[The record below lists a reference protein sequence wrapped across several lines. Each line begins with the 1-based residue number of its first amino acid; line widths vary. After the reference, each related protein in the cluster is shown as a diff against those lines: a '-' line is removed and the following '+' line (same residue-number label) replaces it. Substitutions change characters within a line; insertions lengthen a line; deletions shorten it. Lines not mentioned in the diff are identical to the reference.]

1 MGRVLLEGVRPSDER
16 RGTMHKYERVLD
28 SLSATVDANPPG
40 TRIPTEKELA
50 EQFEVSTMTVRRALQ
65 ILIEGGRLR
74 GVPGRGTFVARPRVT
89 KLVSASSSFS
99 DAMLASGRRPSSQLM
114 EAALRPATA
123 EEAELFQTTR
133 TQLVAVIR
141 RVRLGDGV
149 PIGYETAT
157 FNAAVLPGILGHDLL
172 ESLYET
178 IRRNYDLEIERT
190 GLVVSARM
198 PTPDEAEL
206 LQMPHNT
213 SCLQTMV
220 TSRVR
225 DGDMLERTISVF
237 RGDMY
242 EVAV

>member
-1 MGRVLLEGVRPSDER
+1 
-16 RGTMHKYERVLD
+16 MHKYERVLD
-28 SLSATVDANPPG
+28 ALSATVDESPPG

-50 EQFEVSTMTVRRALQ
+50 EKFEVSTMTVRRALQ
-65 ILIEGGRLR
+65 ILTEGGRLR

-99 DAMLASGRRPSSQLM
+99 DAMLASGRRPSSQLV
-114 EAALRPATA
+114 EAALRPATS
-123 EEAELFQTTR
+123 EEAELFEISETHF
-133 TQLVAVIR
+133 VVVIR

-149 PIGYETAT
+149 PIGYESAT
-157 FNAAVLPGILGHDLL
+157 LNAAVLPGILGHDLR

-178 IRRNYDLEIERT
+178 MRRDYDIEIERT

-198 PTPDEAEL
+198 PSHDEAEL

-213 SCLQTMV
+213 SCLQTVV

-225 DGDMLERTISVF
+225 DADMLERTISVF